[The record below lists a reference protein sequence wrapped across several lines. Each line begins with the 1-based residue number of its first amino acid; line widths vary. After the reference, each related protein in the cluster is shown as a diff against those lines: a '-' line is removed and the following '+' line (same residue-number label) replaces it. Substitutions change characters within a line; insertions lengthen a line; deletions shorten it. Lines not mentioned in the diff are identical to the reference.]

1 VYNIISFFVLSIYDS
16 VIVAMKRSVKFV
28 DFAKRSVCLMPYK
41 SGLFCACNAKG

>member
-1 VYNIISFFVLSIYDS
+1 MYNIFNFFCALHYDS